1 MEKQPLISVI
11 VPVYKVENYIAECAT
26 SLFTQTYSNIEY
38 IFVNDGSPDASLSV
52 LNKLIEEKF
61 FSLRDRIVI
70 VNKENEGLPM
80 TRKVGLQYAKGEYI
94 LHVDSDDWLETN
106 AIEILVRRAL
116 ETNADFIYFDLYD
129 EYEIYQKKITF
140 KDYTDEKKLKYIRDI
155 INFKTYGYLVTRMVR
170 KSVYLN
176 NIIHPRFTMHED
188 NFLTVQ
194 LIYNS
199 KGIVH
204 DKSPLYHYRRTNPNS
219 VSAKSQKQCQY
230 EAAMNFL
237 DLYDYYIDKGPNT
250 PIKGIENC
258 LIYLAGRYV
267 LKIDKNFL
275 GERDLARKLLK
286 AKLSIGHMTIYRQIK
301 LKILAFFY
309 IKKQSSI

>member
-116 ETNADFIYFDLYD
+116 ETNADLY
-129 EYEIYQKKITF
+129 I
-140 KDYTDEKKLKYIRDI
+140 
-155 INFKTYGYLVTRMVR
+155 
-170 KSVYLN
+170 
-176 NIIHPRFTMHED
+176 
-188 NFLTVQ
+188 
-194 LIYNS
+194 LIYM
-199 KGIVH
+199 
-204 DKSPLYHYRRTNPNS
+204 
-219 VSAKSQKQCQY
+219 
-230 EAAMNFL
+230 MNMK
-237 DLYDYYIDKGPNT
+237 I
-250 PIKGIENC
+250 IK
-258 LIYLAGRYV
+258 
-267 LKIDKNFL
+267 
-275 GERDLARKLLK
+275 RK
-286 AKLSIGHMTIYRQIK
+286 
-301 LKILAFFY
+301 
-309 IKKQSSI
+309 